1 MVLSL
6 LSLRIFFIFFQSAK
20 ITKSK
25 FQKNVFLPLE
35 KKLTMHGLVTK
46 STGSWYSVLNEATGA
61 RTECRLRGQFRIHG
75 IKNTNPV
82 VVGDRVTYESEKDGT
97 GTITNI
103 ESRKNYIERKSTNLS
118 KIRHLIAAN
127 IDLAFLVVTLREPR
141 TSLGFIDRFLVAAEG
156 FRIPVCLVFN
166 KMDLYNE
173 AELDVVE
180 ELSELYRNIGYGI
193 MHTTVVNGT
202 GIDELRGMISGKVC
216 LFSGHSGT
224 GKSAIISAIDPTLNL
239 RTGDI
244 SKVHNKGKHTTTFAE
259 MFPLAD
265 GYMVDTPGIKEFG
278 LIQYTKEEV
287 RDYFPELRAFNNR
300 CKFDDCSHTHEP
312 GCLVQEAVENGE
324 IAMSRYLNYL
334 AILEADDMKLADWE
348 LR

>member
-1 MVLSL
+1 ML
-6 LSLRIFFIFFQSAK
+6 
-20 ITKSK
+20 
-25 FQKNVFLPLE
+25 NE
-35 KKLTMHGLVTK
+35 
-46 STGSWYSVLNEATGA
+46 STGERL
-61 RTECRLRGQFRIHG
+61 ECRLRGQFRIHG

-82 VVGDRVTYESEKDGT
+82 VVGDRVDYGTEKDGT
-97 GTITNI
+97 GIITHI
-103 ESRKNYIERKSTNLS
+103 ETRKNYIERKSTNLS

-127 IDLAFLVVTLREPR
+127 IDLAFLLVTLREPR

-166 KMDLYNE
+166 KMDLYSE
-173 AELDVVE
+173 AELSVVE
-180 ELSELYRNIGYGI
+180 ELSALYSHIGYDV
-193 MHTTVVNGT
+193 MRTSVVSGM
-202 GIDELRGMISGKVC
+202 GIDKLREMIHGKVC

-259 MFPLAD
+259 MFPLAE
-265 GYMVDTPGIKEFG
+265 GYMIDTPGIKEFG
-278 LIQYTKEEV
+278 LIQYSKEEV
-287 RDYFPELRAFNNR
+287 RDYFPEIRAYNNR

-312 GCLVQEAVENGE
+312 GCLVQKAVESGE
-324 IAMSRYLNYL
+324 IALSRYLNYI

>member
-1 MVLSL
+1 MLD
-6 LSLRIFFIFFQSAK
+6 
-20 ITKSK
+20 
-25 FQKNVFLPLE
+25 
-35 KKLTMHGLVTK
+35 
-46 STGSWYSVLNEATGA
+46 EATGD
-61 RTECRLRGQFRIHG
+61 RIECRLRGQFRIHG

-82 VVGDRVTYESEKDGT
+82 VVGDRVEYNVEKDGT

-103 ESRKNYIERKSTNLS
+103 DPRKNYIERKSTNLS

-173 AELDVVE
+173 AELAVVD
-180 ELSELYRNIGYGI
+180 ELSELYGHIGYQ
-193 MHTTVVNGT
+193 TLRSSVVT
-202 GIDELRGMISGKVC
+202 DMGIDTIREMVGGKVC

-224 GKSAIISAIDPTLNL
+224 GKSAIISAIDPNLNL
-239 RTGDI
+239 RIGDI

-265 GYMVDTPGIKEFG
+265 GFMVDTPGIKEFG
-278 LIQYTKEEV
+278 LIQYSKEEV

-324 IAMSRYLNYL
+324 IALSRYLNYL

>member
-1 MVLSL
+1 
-6 LSLRIFFIFFQSAK
+6 
-20 ITKSK
+20 
-25 FQKNVFLPLE
+25 
-35 KKLTMHGLVTK
+35 MHGLVMK
-46 STGSWYSVLNEATGA
+46 STGSWYTVLDELSGA
-61 RTECRLRGQFRIHG
+61 RTDCRLRGQFRIRG
-75 IKNTNPV
+75 IKDTNPV
-82 VVGDRVTYESEKDGT
+82 VVGDRVTWEPGDDGT
-97 GTITNI
+97 GSITAI
-103 ESRKNYIERKSTNLS
+103 APRTNYIERKSTNLS

-166 KMDLYNE
+166 KMDLYDDSE
-173 AELDVVE
+173 MAVVE
-180 ELSELYRNIGYGI
+180 ELTVLYRNIGYGVT
-193 MHTTVVNGT
+193 HTSVVSGE
-202 GIDELRGMISGKVC
+202 GIEGLKSMIDGKVC

-224 GKSAIISAIDPTLNL
+224 GKSAIISAIDPNLNL

-259 MFPLAD
+259 MFPLAG
-265 GYMVDTPGIKEFG
+265 GYMIDTPGIKEFG

-324 IAMSRYLNYL
+324 IALSRYLNYL

>member
-1 MVLSL
+1 M
-6 LSLRIFFIFFQSAK
+6 Q
-20 ITKSK
+20 
-25 FQKNVFLPLE
+25 
-35 KKLTMHGLVTK
+35 GLVTK
-46 STGSWYSVLNEATGA
+46 STGSWYSVLNEATGE
-61 RTECRLRGQFRIHG
+61 RLDCRLRGQFRIHG

-82 VVGDRVTYESEKDGT
+82 IVGDRVEYDIEKDGT
-97 GTITNI
+97 GVITRI
-103 ESRKNYIERKSTNLS
+103 ETRKNYIERKSTNLS
-118 KIRHLIAAN
+118 KISHMIAAN
-127 IDLAFLVVTLREPR
+127 IDLAFLVITLKEPR

-173 AELDVVE
+173 AELDVVA
-180 ELSELYRNIGYGI
+180 ELSELYTNIGYQVL
-193 MHTTVVNGT
+193 HTSVVTGL
-202 GIDELRGMISGKVC
+202 GIDELREKISGNVC

-224 GKSAIISAIDPTLNL
+224 GKSAMISAIDPTLNL

-278 LIQYTKEEV
+278 LIQYSKEEI
-287 RDYFPELRAFNNR
+287 RDYFPEIRAYNNR

-348 LR
+348 LV

>member
-1 MVLSL
+1 
-6 LSLRIFFIFFQSAK
+6 
-20 ITKSK
+20 
-25 FQKNVFLPLE
+25 
-35 KKLTMHGLVTK
+35 MHGLVTK
-46 STGSWYSVLNEATGA
+46 STGSWYSVLDEAKGE
-61 RTECRLRGQFRIHG
+61 RLECRLRGQFRIHG

-82 VVGDRVTYESEKDGT
+82 VVGDRVNYEVEKDGT
-97 GTITNI
+97 GIITNI
-103 ESRKNYIERKSTNLS
+103 EPRKNYIERKSTNLS
-118 KIRHLIAAN
+118 KISHLIASN

-173 AELDVVE
+173 AELAVVD
-180 ELSELYRNIGYGI
+180 ELSDLYTHIGYQV
-193 MHTTVVNGT
+193 MHTSVIT
-202 GIDELRGMISGKVC
+202 GMGVDELRGKISGNVC

-224 GKSAIISAIDPTLNL
+224 GKSAIITAIDPTLNL

-259 MFPLAD
+259 MFQLAD

-278 LIQYTKEEV
+278 LIQYSKEEV

>member
-1 MVLSL
+1 M
-6 LSLRIFFIFFQSAK
+6 
-20 ITKSK
+20 
-25 FQKNVFLPLE
+25 
-35 KKLTMHGLVTK
+35 
-46 STGSWYSVLNEATGA
+46 
-61 RTECRLRGQFRIHG
+61 
-75 IKNTNPV
+75 
-82 VVGDRVTYESEKDGT
+82 VVGDRVTWEPGDDGT
-97 GTITNI
+97 GSITAI
-103 ESRKNYIERKSTNLS
+103 SPRTNYIERKSTNLS

-166 KMDLYNE
+166 KMDLYDDSE
-173 AELDVVE
+173 MAVVE
-180 ELSELYRNIGYGI
+180 ELTALYRNIGYGVT
-193 MHTTVVNGT
+193 HTSVVSGE
-202 GIDELRGMISGKVC
+202 GIEDLKSMIDGKVC

-224 GKSAIISAIDPTLNL
+224 GKSAIISAIDPNLNL

-259 MFPLAD
+259 MFPLAG
-265 GYMVDTPGIKEFG
+265 GYMIDTPGIKEFG

-324 IAMSRYLNYL
+324 IALSRYLNYL

>member
-1 MVLSL
+1 M
-6 LSLRIFFIFFQSAK
+6 
-20 ITKSK
+20 
-25 FQKNVFLPLE
+25 N
-35 KKLTMHGLVTK
+35 GLVTK
-46 STGSWYSVLNEATGA
+46 STGSWYSVLNEATGEQL
-61 RTECRLRGQFRIHG
+61 ECRLRGQFRIHG

-82 VVGDRVTYESEKDGT
+82 IVGDRVEYSIEKDGS
-97 GTITNI
+97 GVITQI
-103 ESRKNYIERKSTNLS
+103 TPRKNYIERKSTNLS
-118 KIRHLIAAN
+118 KISHMIAAN
-127 IDLAFLVVTLREPR
+127 IDLAFLVITLREPR
-141 TSLGFIDRFLVAAEG
+141 TSLGFLDRFLVAAEG

-173 AELDVVE
+173 AELAVVE
-180 ELSELYRNIGYGI
+180 ELSDLYTNIGYQVLHTSVVTGKGI
-193 MHTTVVNGT
+193 N
-202 GIDELRGMISGKVC
+202 ELREKICGNVC

-244 SKVHNKGKHTTTFAE
+244 SKVHSKGKHTTTFAE
-259 MFPLAD
+259 MFPLAG

-278 LIQYTKEEV
+278 LIQYSKEEI
-287 RDYFPELRAFNNR
+287 RDYFPEIRAYNNR

-312 GCLVQEAVENGE
+312 GCLVQEAVENGD

-334 AILEADDMKLADWE
+334 AILEADDMKLTDWE

>member
-1 MVLSL
+1 ML
-6 LSLRIFFIFFQSAK
+6 
-20 ITKSK
+20 
-25 FQKNVFLPLE
+25 NE
-35 KKLTMHGLVTK
+35 
-46 STGSWYSVLNEATGA
+46 STGERL
-61 RTECRLRGQFRIHG
+61 ECRLRGQFRIHG

-82 VVGDRVTYESEKDGT
+82 VVGDRVEYGTEKDGT
-97 GTITNI
+97 GIITHI
-103 ESRKNYIERKSTNLS
+103 ETRKNYIERKSTNLS

-127 IDLAFLVVTLREPR
+127 IDLAFLLVTLREPR

-166 KMDLYNE
+166 KMDLYSE
-173 AELDVVE
+173 AELSVVE
-180 ELSELYRNIGYGI
+180 ELSALYSHIGYGVLR
-193 MHTTVVNGT
+193 TSVVSGM
-202 GIDELRGMISGKVC
+202 GIDKLREMIHGKVC

-259 MFPLAD
+259 MFPLAG

-278 LIQYTKEEV
+278 LIQYSKEEI
-287 RDYFPELRAFNNR
+287 RDYFPEIRAYNNR

>member
-1 MVLSL
+1 
-6 LSLRIFFIFFQSAK
+6 
-20 ITKSK
+20 
-25 FQKNVFLPLE
+25 
-35 KKLTMHGLVTK
+35 MHGLVTK
-46 STGSWYSVLNEATGA
+46 STGSWYSVLNESTGE
-61 RTECRLRGQFRIHG
+61 RLECRLRGQFRIHG

-82 VVGDRVTYESEKDGT
+82 VVGDRVEYGTEKDGT
-97 GTITNI
+97 GIITHI
-103 ESRKNYIERKSTNLS
+103 ETRKNYIERKSTNLS

-127 IDLAFLVVTLREPR
+127 IDLAFLLVTLREPR

-166 KMDLYNE
+166 KMDLYSE
-173 AELDVVE
+173 AELSVVE
-180 ELSELYRNIGYGI
+180 ELSALYSHIGYDVLR
-193 MHTTVVNGT
+193 TSVVSGM
-202 GIDELRGMISGKVC
+202 GIDKLREMIHGKVC

-259 MFPLAD
+259 MFPLAE
-265 GYMVDTPGIKEFG
+265 GYMIDTPGIKEFG
-278 LIQYTKEEV
+278 LIQYSKEEV
-287 RDYFPELRAFNNR
+287 RDYFPEIRAYNNR

-312 GCLVQEAVENGE
+312 GCLVQKAVESGE
-324 IAMSRYLNYL
+324 IAPSRYLNYI

>member
-1 MVLSL
+1 M
-6 LSLRIFFIFFQSAK
+6 
-20 ITKSK
+20 
-25 FQKNVFLPLE
+25 
-35 KKLTMHGLVTK
+35 
-46 STGSWYSVLNEATGA
+46 LNEATGE
-61 RTECRLRGQFRIHG
+61 RLECRLRGQFRIHG

-82 VVGDRVTYESEKDGT
+82 IVGDRVEYDIEKDGT
-97 GTITNI
+97 GVITQI
-103 ESRKNYIERKSTNLS
+103 TPRKNYIERKSTNLS

-127 IDLAFLVVTLREPR
+127 IDTAFLVVTLREPR

-156 FRIPVCLVFN
+156 FRIPACLVFN

-173 AELDVVE
+173 AELDVVA
-180 ELSELYRNIGYGI
+180 ELSDLYRHIGYQVL
-193 MHTTVVNGT
+193 HTSVVTGM
-202 GIDELRGMISGKVC
+202 GIDELRGKISGNVC

-224 GKSAIISAIDPTLNL
+224 GKSALISAIDPTLNL

-278 LIQYTKEEV
+278 LIQYSKEEI
-287 RDYFPELRAFNNR
+287 RDYFPEIRAYNNR

-312 GCLVQEAVENGE
+312 GCKVQEAVENGE
-324 IAMSRYLNYL
+324 IALSRYLNYI

>member
-1 MVLSL
+1 M
-6 LSLRIFFIFFQSAK
+6 
-20 ITKSK
+20 
-25 FQKNVFLPLE
+25 
-35 KKLTMHGLVTK
+35 
-46 STGSWYSVLNEATGA
+46 LNENTGE
-61 RTECRLRGQFRIHG
+61 RLECRLRGQFRIHG

-82 VVGDRVTYESEKDGT
+82 VVGDRVDYGTEKDGT
-97 GTITNI
+97 GIITHI
-103 ESRKNYIERKSTNLS
+103 ETRKNYIERKSTNLS

-127 IDLAFLVVTLREPR
+127 IDLAFLLVTLREPR

-166 KMDLYNE
+166 KMDLYSE
-173 AELDVVE
+173 AELSVVE
-180 ELSELYRNIGYGI
+180 ELSALYSHIGYGVLR
-193 MHTTVVNGT
+193 TSVVSGM
-202 GIDELRGMISGKVC
+202 GIDELREMIHGKVC

-259 MFPLAD
+259 MFPLAE
-265 GYMVDTPGIKEFG
+265 GYMIDTPGIKEFG
-278 LIQYTKEEV
+278 LIQYSKEEV
-287 RDYFPELRAFNNR
+287 RDYFPEIRAYNNR

-312 GCLVQEAVENGE
+312 GCLVQKAVESGE
-324 IAMSRYLNYL
+324 IAPSRYLNYI